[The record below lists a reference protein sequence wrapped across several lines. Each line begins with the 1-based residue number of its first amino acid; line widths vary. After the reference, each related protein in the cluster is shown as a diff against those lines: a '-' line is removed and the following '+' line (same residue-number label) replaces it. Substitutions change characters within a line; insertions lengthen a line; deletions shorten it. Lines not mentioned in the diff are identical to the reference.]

1 MLNDTLPFKY
11 KDLLL
16 PENQNG
22 FFNIAMKTQTFRHP
36 EVRGHRVF
44 ELEVK
49 GGCTNTLDL
58 FSWSDRAWLV
68 LCR

>member
-1 MLNDTLPFKY
+1 MLNDTPPFKY

-22 FFNIAMKTQTFRHP
+22 FFNIAMTTQTFRHP

-44 ELEVK
+44 
-49 GGCTNTLDL
+49 
-58 FSWSDRAWLV
+58 
-68 LCR
+68 